1 MNIRNFEN
9 GLALIGAVIVLLGVT
24 FAAGSALADEV
35 SAERAVASVADAAT
49 DKSQAEANKA
59 NRKAAEAAVEGIAE
73 DNKLD
78 LEIRLLDRTSTIVAR
93 AR

>member
-1 MNIRNFEN
+1 MNIRNLEN

-24 FAAGSALADEV
+24 FAASSALADEV

-59 NRKAAEAAVEGIAE
+59 NRKAAEDAVDGIAE